1 MGADTGFTPRFI
13 DLDPTGRLLYAA
25 NEAGDTVVTF
35 AVEASTGK
43 LASTGQSVKM
53 EAPSRSPS
61 QVHPK
66 RAVAD
71 AERP

>member
-43 LASTGQSVKM
+43 LASTGQSVKTGSPVTIAFAG
-53 EAPSRSPS
+53 AP
-61 QVHPK
+61 
-66 RAVAD
+66 
-71 AERP
+71 